1 MALFKVANKDYEL
14 EDLFKDIYNNSID
27 RKIKLE
33 QTLDTIKPFV
43 TDVRSALQLLP
54 EITKLQ
60 QVSVNNDDHLL
71 KLASIAMKS
80 LNPKAS
86 KTETDEF
93 GISDEERKELL
104 ALAKAA
110 AEQNIP
116 GNSKG

>member
-1 MALFKVANKDYEL
+1 MALFKVGNKDYEL
-14 EDLFKDIYNNSID
+14 EDLFKDIYNNSVN
-27 RKIKLE
+27 RKDKLE
-33 QTLDTIKPFV
+33 QTLEVVKPFI

-71 KLASIAMKS
+71 KLASIVTKGLNSKKS
-80 LNPKAS
+80 K
-86 KTETDEF
+86 DDDDGF

-104 ALAKAA
+104 ALAKAS